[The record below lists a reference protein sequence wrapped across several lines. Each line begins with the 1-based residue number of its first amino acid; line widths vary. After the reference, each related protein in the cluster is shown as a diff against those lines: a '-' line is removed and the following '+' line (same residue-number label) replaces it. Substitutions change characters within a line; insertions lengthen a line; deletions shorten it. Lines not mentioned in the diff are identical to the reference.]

1 MSNILNVGT
10 RALLANEVA
19 LQTAGH
25 NIANAST
32 VGYSRQVVRL
42 ATVEGQFSGS
52 GYIGKGVDAVAIER
66 VYDAYLTR
74 QAALSKSVSAQ
85 DVARAEKLLQLEDVF
100 GSGTTGLGAS
110 VNEMLNAFTDVATAP
125 TDLTARTV
133 VLTRA
138 SETAA
143 RFNDSA
149 QQLDNLQ
156 KGLTEELENSV
167 DAINALTQGIA
178 EVNSQIQQA
187 RGSGQSPNDLLDKR
201 DKLINDLN
209 QYMQTTSLD
218 NNDGTVSVF
227 VAQSQPIVLGTRSVD
242 MAVRAD
248 PLDPTRSQLTV
259 VNGNAVVALRDD
271 MLGGGSMSGLM
282 RFQNEDLVE
291 ATNLLGRMA
300 AAITTVVNA
309 QHQLGLDLDGNPGG
323 DLFSPLQMPNGIGA
337 AANTGSATVG
347 VSVAQ
352 ASQAPLLEASDYR
365 IVFSSPTTF
374 TVERMS
380 DGTFPSVAAGPPP
393 TVDGLALNITGAAA
407 AGDIFL
413 VRPFSNAAAGIHTAF
428 ASPRD
433 LAVASTVQAGMGT
446 SNTGGLAVASL
457 RAGVTP
463 QPAAV
468 TISFVNGTTYT
479 RSDTGATTYPYS
491 PGTAIT
497 YDGATPTAWTLQLSG
512 AAQPG
517 DTLTVGP
524 INTAFAPLD
533 AGNAQALMDLRDLAL
548 FDGAPLSDGYAALLS
563 QVGVRAQSAQYAAD
577 VSKAIAD
584 SLESQ
589 RTGVSGVN
597 LDEEAAK
604 LIQFQQAYQASA
616 KMIQVAQTI
625 FDSLISTISR

>member
-1 MSNILNVGT
+1 
-10 RALLANEVA
+10 
-19 LQTAGH
+19 
-25 NIANAST
+25 
-32 VGYSRQVVRL
+32 
-42 ATVEGQFSGS
+42 
-52 GYIGKGVDAVAIER
+52 
-66 VYDAYLTR
+66 
-74 QAALSKSVSAQ
+74 
-85 DVARAEKLLQLEDVF
+85 
-100 GSGTTGLGAS
+100 
-110 VNEMLNAFTDVATAP
+110 
-125 TDLTARTV
+125 
-133 VLTRA
+133 
-138 SETAA
+138 
-143 RFNDSA
+143 
-149 QQLDNLQ
+149 
-156 KGLTEELENSV
+156 
-167 DAINALTQGIA
+167 
-178 EVNSQIQQA
+178 
-187 RGSGQSPNDLLDKR
+187 
-201 DKLINDLN
+201 
-209 QYMQTTSLD
+209 
-218 NNDGTVSVF
+218 
-227 VAQSQPIVLGTRSVD
+227 
-242 MAVRAD
+242 
-248 PLDPTRSQLTV
+248 
-259 VNGNAVVALRDD
+259 
-271 MLGGGSMSGLM
+271 
-282 RFQNEDLVE
+282 
-291 ATNLLGRMA
+291 
-300 AAITTVVNA
+300 
-309 QHQLGLDLDGNPGG
+309 
-323 DLFSPLQMPNGIGA
+323 
-337 AANTGSATVG
+337 
-347 VSVAQ
+347 
-352 ASQAPLLEASDYR
+352 
-365 IVFSSPTTF
+365 
-374 TVERMS
+374 MS

-413 VRPFSNAAAGIHTAF
+413 VRPFSNAAAGIRTAF

-468 TISFVNGTTYT
+468 TINFVNGTTYT

-491 PGTAIT
+491 PGTPIT

-604 LIQFQQAYQASA
+604 LIQYQQAYQASA

>member
-25 NIANAST
+25 NIANANT

-42 ATVEGQFSGS
+42 STVEGQFSGS
-52 GYIGKGVDAVAIER
+52 GYIGKGVDVVAIER
-66 VYDAYLTR
+66 VFDAYLTR
-74 QAALSKSVSAQ
+74 QAALSKSVSSQ

-149 QQLDNLQ
+149 QQLANLQ
-156 KGLTEELENSV
+156 SGLTEELENSV
-167 DAINALTQGIA
+167 DAINALTKGIA
-178 EVNSQIQQA
+178 EVNGQIQQA
-187 RGSGQSPNDLLDKR
+187 RGTGQSPNDLLDKR

-227 VAQSQPIVLGTRSVD
+227 VAQSQPIVLGTRAID
-242 MAVRAD
+242 MAVRPD

-259 VNGNAVVALRDD
+259 VNGNSVVPLRDD

-282 RFQNEDLVE
+282 RFQNEDLME
-291 ATNLLGRMA
+291 AVNLLGRMA
-300 AAITTVVNA
+300 VSITTVVNA
-309 QHQLGLDLDGNPGG
+309 QHQLGLDLDGDPGG
-323 DLFSPLQMPNGIGA
+323 NLFNPVQMPNAIGA
-337 AANTGSATVG
+337 TSNTGSATVG
-347 VSVAQ
+347 ASVASP
-352 ASQAPLLEASDYR
+352 ADARLLAPSDYR
-365 IVFSSPTTF
+365 VVFSSPTTY

-380 DGTFPSVAAGPPP
+380 DGSFPSVAAGPPP
-393 TVDGLALNITGAAA
+393 TVDGLALNITGTAA
-407 AGDIFL
+407 AGDIFML
-413 VRPFSNAAAGIHTAF
+413 RPFSAAAAGIHTLF
-428 ASPRD
+428 SSPRD
-433 LAVASTVQAGMGT
+433 LAVSSTVQASMGT
-446 SNTGGLAVASL
+446 TNTGGLAVASL
-457 RAGVTP
+457 RAGMTP
-463 QPAAV
+463 QPAPV
-468 TISFVNGTTYT
+468 TITFVNGTTYT
-479 RSDTGATTYPYS
+479 RSDTGAATYAYS

-497 YDGATPTAWTLQLSG
+497 YDAATPTAWTLQLSG
-512 AAQPG
+512 AGQPG

-524 INTAFAPLD
+524 MNTAFAPLD
-533 AGNAQALMDLRDLAL
+533 AGNAQALMDLRDVAL
-548 FDGAPLSDGYAALLS
+548 FDGAPLSDGYAALIS
-563 QVGVRAQSAQYAAD
+563 QIGVRAQSAQYAAD
-577 VSKAIAD
+577 VSKSIAD
-584 SLESQ
+584 SLETQ

-604 LIQFQQAYQASA
+604 LIQYQQAYQASA

-625 FDSLISTISR
+625 FDSLIATISR